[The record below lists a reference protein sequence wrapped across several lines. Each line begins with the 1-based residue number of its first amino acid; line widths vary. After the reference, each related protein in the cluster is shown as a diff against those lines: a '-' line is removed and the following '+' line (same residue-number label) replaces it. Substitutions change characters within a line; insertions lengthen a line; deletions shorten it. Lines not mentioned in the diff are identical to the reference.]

1 VAEPISDAAADFL
14 TGVRM
19 PAFPG
24 ESCELTIAEITALTR
39 ATLRSG
45 SPSDLTIRNVAPLD
59 TAGAADISFLDDAR
73 HVGELVTTRAGA
85 CLLAPRF
92 ADAAPSRLVVL
103 LTDEPYRAFVTV
115 ARALFPSALRP
126 SSLFDAAGRAAGAQ
140 VHSSARLEAGVII
153 DPLAVIGPRAE
164 IGAGTVIA
172 AGAGVGPDVRIGRQ
186 CAVGAGATILHAFIG
201 DRVIV
206 HPGARIG
213 QDGFDYLSGPKRHE
227 KIRQTGRVI
236 VQDDAEI
243 GANSAID
250 RGSIRDTVVGEGS
263 KIDNLV
269 QIAHNVSIG
278 RHCLIA
284 AQTGLAGNVTVG
296 DFVTIGGQAVVAGN
310 IAVGDGA
317 VISERSLV
325 ISDVPGDA
333 RFPGMSEG
341 GKT

>member
-1 VAEPISDAAADFL
+1 VAEAISDAIADFL

-24 ESCELTIAEITALTR
+24 ESCQLTIAEIAALTG

-45 SPSDLTIRNVAPLD
+45 SPADRRIRNVAPLD
-59 TAGAADISFLDDAR
+59 MAGAADISFLNDAK
-73 HVGELVTTRAGA
+73 HAGELVSTRAGA
-85 CLLAPRF
+85 CLMPPHF
-92 ADAAPSRLVVL
+92 ADAAPSGLIVL
-103 LTDEPYRAFVTV
+103 LTAEPYRAFVTV

-126 SSLFDAAGRAAGAQ
+126 SSLFDAGGRAGGAQ
-140 VHSSARLEAGVII
+140 VHSSARIEAGVTV

-172 AGAGVGPDVRIGRQ
+172 AGAAVGPDVRIGRQ
-186 CAVGAGATILHAFIG
+186 CAVGAGATILHAAIG

-213 QDGFDYLSGPKRHE
+213 QNGFDYLSGLKGHE
-227 KIRQTGRVI
+227 KVPQTGRVI
-236 VQDDAEI
+236 IQDDAEI
-243 GANSAID
+243 GANTAID
-250 RGSIRDTVVGEGS
+250 RGSIRDTIIGEGS

-284 AQTGLAGNVTVG
+284 AQTGIAGNVTVG
-296 DFVTIGGQAVVAGN
+296 DFVTIGTQASVAGDIAIGEGAVVA
-310 IAVGDGA
+310 D
-317 VISERSLV
+317 RSRV
-325 ISDVPGDA
+325 ISDVPGSA
-333 RFPGMSEG
+333 RFPGVSVG

>member
-1 VAEPISDAAADFL
+1 
-14 TGVRM
+14 M
-19 PAFPG
+19 PAFLG
-24 ESCELTIAEITALTR
+24 ESCELTVVEVAALTR
-39 ATLRSG
+39 ATLRPG
-45 SPSDLTIRNVAPLD
+45 SPPDRSIRNVAPLD
-59 TAGAADISFLDDAR
+59 TAGAADICFLDDAK

-92 ADAAPSRLVVL
+92 ADAAPSGLVVL
-103 LTDEPYRAFVTV
+103 LTDDPYRAFLMV

-126 SSLFDAAGRAAGAQ
+126 SSLFDTGGRAAGAL
-140 VHSSARLEAGVII
+140 VHPSARLEAGVTV

-186 CAVGAGATILHAFIG
+186 CAVGAGATILHTFIG

-206 HPGARIG
+206 HAGACIG
-213 QDGFDYLSGPKRHE
+213 QDGFAYLSGPKGHE
-227 KIRQTGRVI
+227 KVPQTGRVI
-236 VQDDAEI
+236 IQDAAEI

-250 RGSIRDTVVGEGS
+250 RGSIRDTVIGEGT

-284 AQTGLAGNVTVG
+284 AQTGLAANVTVG
-296 DFVTIGGQAVVAGN
+296 DLVTIGRQAAIAGDITIGEGAVVA
-310 IAVGDGA
+310 
-317 VISERSLV
+317 ERGRV
-325 ISDVPGDA
+325 ISDVPGGA
-333 RFPGMSEG
+333 RFPGISEG

>member
-1 VAEPISDAAADFL
+1 VAEPISDAAADFP

-24 ESCELTIAEITALTR
+24 ERRELTIAEIAALTR
-39 ATLRSG
+39 ATLRSS
-45 SPSDLTIRNVAPLD
+45 SPLDQRIRNVAPLD
-59 TAGAADISFLDDAR
+59 TAGPADISFLDDAK

-85 CLLAPRF
+85 CLVAPHF
-92 ADAAPSRLVVL
+92 ADVAPSALVVL

-126 SSLFDAAGRAAGAQ
+126 SSLFDAGGRAGGAQ
-140 VHSSARLEAGVII
+140 VHPSARLEAGVTI

-164 IGAGTVIA
+164 IGSGTVIA

-186 CAVGAGATILHAFIG
+186 CAVGAGATVLHALIG

-206 HPGARIG
+206 HSGTRIG
-213 QDGFDYLSGPKRHE
+213 QDGFGYLSGPKGHE
-227 KIRQTGRVI
+227 KVPQTGRVI
-236 VQDDAEI
+236 IQDDVEI

-250 RGSIRDTVVGEGS
+250 RGSIRDTVIGEGT

-269 QIAHNVSIG
+269 QIAHNVAIG

-284 AQTGLAGNVTVG
+284 AQTGVAGNATVG
-296 DFVTIGGQAVVAGN
+296 DFVTIGRQAVVAED
-310 IAVGDGA
+310 IAIGERALVA
-317 VISERSLV
+317 ERSRV
-325 ISDVPGDA
+325 ISDVPVGA

>member
-1 VAEPISDAAADFL
+1 
-14 TGVRM
+14 M
-19 PAFPG
+19 PAFSG
-24 ESCELTIAEITALTR
+24 ESCELTIAEIAALTR
-39 ATLRSG
+39 AILRS
-45 SPSDLTIRNVAPLD
+45 SPSPDRRIRNVAPLGE
-59 TAGAADISFLDDAR
+59 ASAADISFLDDAKR
-73 HVGELVTTRAGA
+73 VGELVTTRAGA
-85 CLLAPRF
+85 CLVAPHL
-92 ADAAPSRLVVL
+92 ADAAPSGLILL

-126 SSLFDAAGRAAGAQ
+126 SSLFDVGGRAAGAQ
-140 VHSSARLEAGVII
+140 VHSSARLEAGVTI

-186 CAVGAGATILHAFIG
+186 CAVGAGATILHAFVG

-213 QDGFDYLSGPKRHE
+213 QDGFGYLSGPKGHE
-227 KIRQTGRVI
+227 KVPQTGRVI
-236 VQDDAEI
+236 IQDDAEI
-243 GANSAID
+243 GANSAVD
-250 RGSIRDTVVGEGS
+250 RGSIRDTVIGEGT

-269 QIAHNVSIG
+269 QIAHNVTIG

-296 DFVTIGGQAVVAGN
+296 DFVTIGRQATVAGDIAIGEGAVVA
-310 IAVGDGA
+310 
-317 VISERSLV
+317 ERSLV
-325 ISDVPGDA
+325 ISDVPAGV

>member
-1 VAEPISDAAADFL
+1 
-14 TGVRM
+14 M
-19 PAFPG
+19 PAFLG
-24 ESCELTIAEITALTR
+24 ESCALTIAEIVALTR

-45 SPSDLTIRNVAPLD
+45 SPPDRSIRNVAPLD
-59 TAGAADISFLDDAR
+59 SAGAADISFVDDAKR
-73 HVGELVTTRAGA
+73 VGELVTTRAGA
-85 CLLAPRF
+85 CLVAPHL
-92 ADAAPSRLVVL
+92 ADAAPSGLILL

-126 SSLFDAAGRAAGAQ
+126 SSLFDVGGRAAGAQ
-140 VHSSARLEAGVII
+140 VHSSARLEAGVTI

-186 CAVGAGATILHAFIG
+186 CAVGAGATILHAFVG

-213 QDGFDYLSGPKRHE
+213 QDGFGYLSGPKGHE
-227 KIRQTGRVI
+227 KVPQTGRVI
-236 VQDDAEI
+236 IQDDAEI
-243 GANSAID
+243 GANSAVD
-250 RGSIRDTVVGEGS
+250 RGSIRDTVIGEGT

-269 QIAHNVSIG
+269 QIAHNVTIG

-296 DFVTIGGQAVVAGN
+296 DFVTIGRQATVAGDIAIGEGAVVA
-310 IAVGDGA
+310 
-317 VISERSLV
+317 ERSLV
-325 ISDVPGDA
+325 ISDVPAGV